1 MGLPGRAI
9 AASLLIASAALVVQ
23 RAAGAESVPLRAPL
37 ASMPLSLAGWIGR
50 DLPPWDEKIESVL
63 AADEYIN
70 RRYVLTS
77 ATRDRTVT
85 ASAPAMADLYVG
97 YYRSQR
103 QGDSIHSPQNCLPGA
118 GWQPVS
124 DERVTIPIRD
134 GAAIPVNR
142 YVIQKDLDRQVVLYW
157 FQGRG
162 RVVANEYANRA
173 YLVVDFLRARRS
185 DGALVRVMSPV
196 TGSTGQAAAAAASFA
211 AAMYPRLSE
220 VVP

>member
-9 AASLLIASAALVVQ
+9 VASLAILSASLVVH
-23 RAAGAESVPLRAPL
+23 RAADAESVPPRAPL
-37 ASMPLSLAGWIGR
+37 ASLPLDLSGWAGR
-50 DLPPWDEKIESVL
+50 DLPAWDEKVVNAL
-63 AADEYIN
+63 GADDYVN
-70 RRYVLTS
+70 RRYTTGRAV
-77 ATRDRTVT
+77 
-85 ASAPAMADLYVG
+85 ADLYVG

-118 GWQPVS
+118 GWLPVS
-124 DERVTIPIRD
+124 DERV
-134 GAAIPVNR
+134 AIPVADGTTIRVNR

-173 YLVVDFLRARRS
+173 YLVFDSVRTRRS
-185 DGALVRVMSPV
+185 DGALVRVISPV
-196 TGSTGQAAAAAASFA
+196 ITSTGDAAAAAASFA
-211 AAMYPRLSE
+211 AAIYPRLSE

>member
-9 AASLLIASAALVVQ
+9 VASLLIVSAAVVVQ
-23 RAAGAESVPLRAPL
+23 RAADAESVPPRAPL
-37 ASMPLSLAGWIGR
+37 ASVPLSVAEWTGR
-50 DLPPWDEKIESVL
+50 DLPPWDEKILSVL
-63 AADEYIN
+63 GADEHIN
-70 RRYVLTS
+70 RRYFLAPRS
-77 ATRDRTVT
+77 EAL
-85 ASAPAMADLYVG
+85 ASAPTIADLYVG

-124 DERVTIPIRD
+124 DQRVSIPVGR
-134 GAAIPVNR
+134 GTAIPVNR

-173 YLVVDFLRARRS
+173 YLVFDSLRTRRS
-185 DGALVRVMSPV
+185 GGALVRVMSPV
-196 TGSTGQAAAAAASFA
+196 TGSTEQASAAAASFVA
-211 AAMYPRLSE
+211 AIYPRLSE